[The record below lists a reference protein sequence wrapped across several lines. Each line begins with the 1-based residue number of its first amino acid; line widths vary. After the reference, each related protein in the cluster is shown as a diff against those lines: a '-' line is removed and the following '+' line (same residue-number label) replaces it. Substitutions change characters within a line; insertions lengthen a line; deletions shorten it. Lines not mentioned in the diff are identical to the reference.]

1 MPQVPLTV
9 LDLCRPDI
17 KSLPIYNA
25 GISESAARAKYSL
38 SRVTKLA
45 SNENPFGASPAALDA
60 LRHSAGRIY
69 RYPDP
74 ECTALREE
82 IHRRTGVPADRI
94 LFGNGSENIIE
105 LLCQALLAP
114 GDRVVTLAPSFGLH
128 EIFPLMMGATVDK
141 VPVNGVLQHD
151 LAAWRDA
158 LSRPAKLVM
167 FSTPSNPAGCVLSTA
182 QLQEIVDAAP
192 RDAVLVVDEAY
203 HEYAGTGQA
212 DSLQVLGAQHRP
224 WMVLRTLS
232 KAYGLAALRIGYGM
246 ASGADFVSILHKV
259 RTPFNV
265 NHAAQVAALAALKDT
280 DHLQAVVSATVR
292 ERGRL
297 LERLKSLDVEC
308 GYGLRLAASQ
318 ANFLFMDTS
327 RPSREVAEAMMR
339 RGVIVKP
346 WLEPGFDTFIRVTV
360 GPSADNGYFIG
371 AFREAMAEI
380 RAV

>member
-1 MPQVPLTV
+1 MSQVPLTF

-25 GISESAARAKYSL
+25 GISESAARAKYAL
-38 SRVTKLA
+38 ARVTKLA

-60 LRHSAGRIY
+60 LRHSGGQIY

-82 IHRRTGVPADRI
+82 IHRRTGVPAARI

-141 VPVNGVLQHD
+141 VPVNGALQHD

-167 FSTPSNPAGCVLSTA
+167 FSSPSNPAGCVLSTA
-182 QLQEIVDAAP
+182 ELQDIVDAAP
-192 RDAVLVVDEAY
+192 PDAVLVVDEAY
-203 HEYAGTGQA
+203 HEYAGGQA
-212 DSLQVLGAQHRP
+212 DALQVLGAQHRP

-246 ASGADFVSILHKV
+246 ASDTDFVSILHRV

-280 DHLQAVVSATVR
+280 DHLQAVVSATLI
-292 ERGRL
+292 ERDRL
-297 LERLKSLDVEC
+297 LERLKSMDAEC
-308 GYGLRLAASQ
+308 NYGLRLAASQ

-327 RPSREVAEAMMR
+327 RPSRGVAEAMMR

-346 WLEPGFDTFIRVTV
+346 WLETGFDTFIRVTI
-360 GPSADNGYFIG
+360 GPSADNEHFIA
-371 AFREAMAEI
+371 AFEETMSEI

>member
-1 MPQVPLTV
+1 MSQVPLTL

-25 GISESAARAKYSL
+25 GISESAARAKYAL
-38 SRVTKLA
+38 ARVTKLA

-60 LRHSAGRIY
+60 LRHSAGQIY

-82 IHRRTGVPADRI
+82 IHRRTGVPAARI

-141 VPVNGVLQHD
+141 VPVNGALQHD

-167 FSTPSNPAGCVLSTA
+167 FSSPSNPAGCVLSTA
-182 QLQEIVDAAP
+182 ELQDIVDAAP
-192 RDAVLVVDEAY
+192 PDAVLVVDEAY
-203 HEYAGTGQA
+203 HEYAGGQA
-212 DSLQVLGAQHRP
+212 DALQVLGAQHRP

-246 ASGADFVSILHKV
+246 ASDTDFVSILHRV

-280 DHLQAVVSATVR
+280 DHLQAVVSATLI
-292 ERGRL
+292 ERDRL
-297 LERLKSLDVEC
+297 LERLKSMDAEC
-308 GYGLRLAASQ
+308 NYGLRLAASQ

-327 RPSREVAEAMMR
+327 RPSRGVAEAMMR

-346 WLEPGFDTFIRVTV
+346 WLETGFDTFIRVTI
-360 GPSADNGYFIG
+360 GPSADNEHFIA
-371 AFREAMAEI
+371 AFEETMSEI
-380 RAV
+380 RGV